1 MTIHSV
7 SIADKLRVPVA
18 QPLSSLHE
26 RVLQSMRREQLVPA
40 GARVITAL
48 SGGADSVAL
57 TLLLRELS
65 EQGGFVLAGVAHLNH
80 GLRAAADGDEQF
92 CRELAA
98 TLALP
103 IDVERVDVARA
114 ARRGRIS
121 LEDAGHRERYAF
133 FRRAAARMRAD
144 RVATGH
150 HRDDQAETLL
160 MRLIRG
166 AGPDGLAGIRP
177 RAGCVVR
184 PLLHVSGAELRSWLE
199 ERGQQFREDET
210 NRDPAFTRNRVR
222 HELIPF
228 LEARFSPPIAG
239 VLARTAEIVRADA
252 EWMDAAV
259 DEVAP
264 AVLTLGERDAAL
276 DAAALLR
283 QPPAMARRLARRA
296 LEHVAGRRPEFDTV
310 ERLLAVVS
318 APGGEIP
325 EADFPGCRV
334 EWRAA
339 RLVIRPPLPR
349 PRR

>member
-1 MTIHSV
+1 
-7 SIADKLRVPVA
+7 
-18 QPLSSLHE
+18 
-26 RVLQSMRREQLVPA
+26 MRRERLAPA
-40 GARVITAL
+40 GVRVVAAL

-57 TLLLRELS
+57 TLLLRELA
-65 EQGGFVLAGVAHLNH
+65 EPAGFVLAGLAHLNH
-80 GLRAAADGDEQF
+80 QLREQAGADEQF

-98 TLALP
+98 ALALP
-103 IDVERVDVARA
+103 IDVERVDVAQA

-133 FRRAAARMRAD
+133 FRRALARMRAD

-184 PLLHVSGAELRSWLE
+184 PLLHVSGAELRAWLA
-199 ERGQQFREDET
+199 ERGQAFREDET
-210 NRDPAFTRNRVR
+210 NRDPAFMRNRVR

-252 EWMDAAV
+252 EWMDAAA

-264 AVLTLGERDAAL
+264 AVLALDDPGAAL

-283 QPPAMARRLARRA
+283 QPPALARRLARRA
-296 LEHVAGRRPEFDTV
+296 LEHVAGRRPEFDAV
-310 ERLLAVVS
+310 ERLLAVAA
-318 APGGEIP
+318 APAGEIR

-334 EWRAA
+334 EWRGAKLA
-339 RLVIRPPLPR
+339 IRPPLPR
-349 PRR
+349 TRR

>member
-1 MTIHSV
+1 M
-7 SIADKLRVPVA
+7 A
-18 QPLSSLHE
+18 QPHSSLHE
-26 RVLQSMRREQLVPA
+26 RVLQWMQRERLVPA
-40 GARVITAL
+40 GGRVVAAL

-57 TLLLRELS
+57 TLLLRELA
-65 EQGGFVLAGVAHLNH
+65 EPGGFVLAGVAHLNH

-98 TLALP
+98 TLGLP
-103 IDVERVDVARA
+103 IDVERVDVART
-114 ARRGRIS
+114 ARQGRIS

-144 RVATGH
+144 RVATAH
-150 HRDDQAETLL
+150 HRDDQAETSL

-177 RAGCVVR
+177 RAGCVMR
-184 PLLHVSGAELRSWLE
+184 PLLHVPRAELRAWLE
-199 ERGQQFREDET
+199 GRGQPFREDET

-228 LEARFSPPIAG
+228 LEARFSPSIAS

-264 AVLTLGERDAAL
+264 AVLSLGERTAAV
-276 DAAALLR
+276 DAAAVLR
-283 QPPAMARRLARRA
+283 QPPALARRLARRA

-318 APGGEIP
+318 APGGEIR

-349 PRR
+349 TRR

>member
-1 MTIHSV
+1 M
-7 SIADKLRVPVA
+7 A
-18 QPLSSLHE
+18 QPLSPLHQS
-26 RVLQSMRREQLVPA
+26 VLQLVRREQLLPA
-40 GARVITAL
+40 GVRVVAAL

-57 TLLLRELS
+57 TLLLRELA
-65 EQGGFVLAGVAHLNH
+65 ERAGFVLAGVAHLNH
-80 GLRAAADGDEQF
+80 QLREEAEADEQF

-98 TLALP
+98 ALALP
-103 IDVERVDVARA
+103 IDVERVDVAQA

-133 FRRAAARMRAD
+133 FRRALARMRGD

-150 HRDDQAETLL
+150 HRDDQAETAL
-160 MRLIRG
+160 MRLVRG

-184 PLLHVSGAELRSWLE
+184 PLLHVSRAELRAWLE
-199 ERGQQFREDET
+199 QRGQPFREDET

-228 LEARFSPPIAG
+228 LEARFSPSIAG

-252 EWMDAAV
+252 EWMEAAV
-259 DEVAP
+259 DEIAP
-264 AVLTLGERDAAL
+264 AVLALGERTATVDAE
-276 DAAALLR
+276 ALLR
-283 QPPAMARRLARRA
+283 HPPALARRLARRA

-310 ERLLAVVS
+310 ERLLAVAS
-318 APGGEIP
+318 APGGEIR

-334 EWRAA
+334 EWRAT

-349 PRR
+349 TRR

>member
-1 MTIHSV
+1 M
-7 SIADKLRVPVA
+7 A
-18 QPLSSLHE
+18 QPLHPHE
-26 RVLQSMRREQLVPA
+26 RVLQLMRREQLVPP
-40 GARVITAL
+40 GARVVAAL

-57 TLLLRELS
+57 TLLLRELAGPG
-65 EQGGFVLAGVAHLNH
+65 EFVLAGVAHLNH
-80 GLRAAADGDEQF
+80 QLREAADGDEQF

-98 TLALP
+98 SFSLP

-121 LEDAGHRERYAF
+121 LEAAGHRERYAF
-133 FRRAAARMRAD
+133 FRRAAARVEAD

-150 HRDDQAETLL
+150 HRDDQAETCL
-160 MRLIRG
+160 MRLVRG

-184 PLLHVSGAELRSWLE
+184 PLLHVSRTELRTWLE
-199 ERGQQFREDET
+199 GRGQPFREDET

-228 LEARFSPPIAG
+228 LEARFSPSIAG

-252 EWMDAAV
+252 EWMDAAA
-259 DEVAP
+259 DEAAP
-264 AVLTLGERDAAL
+264 AVLALGERRAAL
-276 DAAALLR
+276 DAGALLR
-283 QPPAMARRLARRA
+283 QPPAIARRLARRA
-296 LEHVAGRRPEFDTV
+296 LEHVAGRGPEFEPV
-310 ERLLAVVS
+310 ERLLAVAA
-318 APGGEIP
+318 APGGEIR

-334 EWRAA
+334 EWRSA

-349 PRR
+349 PR

>member
-1 MTIHSV
+1 
-7 SIADKLRVPVA
+7 
-18 QPLSSLHE
+18 
-26 RVLQSMRREQLVPA
+26 MRREQLVPA
-40 GARVITAL
+40 GCRVVAAL

-57 TLLLRELS
+57 TLLLRELA
-65 EQGGFVLAGVAHLNH
+65 EQGRFVLAGVAHLNH

-103 IDVERVDVARA
+103 IDVERVDVAQA

-133 FRRAAARMRAD
+133 FRRALARLRAD

-160 MRLIRG
+160 MRLLRG

-184 PLLHVSGAELRSWLE
+184 PLLHVSRAELRAWLE

-228 LEARFSPPIAG
+228 LEERFSPSVAS
-239 VLARTAEIVRADA
+239 VLARTSEILRADG

-264 AVLTLGERDAAL
+264 AVLVLDERDAAL
-276 DAAALLR
+276 EAAALLR

-310 ERLLAVVS
+310 ERLLAVAS
-318 APGGEIP
+318 APGGEIR
-325 EADFPGCRV
+325 EADFPGCRI
-334 EWRAA
+334 EWRGA
-339 RLVIRPPLPR
+339 RLVIRPPVPR
-349 PRR
+349 TRR